1 MGEILYGTSSWSEK
15 SWVGPFY
22 PKGTAPGAFLTHYA
36 QHFRAVE
43 ADNTYY
49 AIPSRT
55 LVKGWADKT
64 PAGFVLAAKFP
75 RSIVHGGK
83 EARPDADAVLVPE
96 RVGADTERFL
106 EVMGILGAKCG
117 PLVLQFPYF
126 NREAFAGPA
135 PFLERLDRYLGTL
148 PKDFRYGVE
157 IRNRAWLKPPL
168 LEVLRRHR
176 TALVLVELNYMPHPA
191 DVAAELDVVTADF
204 LYARLIGD
212 RKAVEA
218 KTKTFDKVV
227 LDRSASLDRWAD
239 LLKAMRDRV
248 SEIYV
253 FANNHYAGHAPT
265 TIRDL
270 EVTVTGRHGRKV
282 R

>member
-49 AIPSRT
+49 AIPSRAM
-55 LVKGWADKT
+55 VKGWADKT

-83 EARPDADAVLVPE
+83 EARPDADAVVVRE

-106 EVMGILGAKCG
+106 EVMGLLGKKCG

-135 PFLERLDRYLGTL
+135 PFLERIDRYLGTL

-191 DVAAELDVVTADF
+191 DVVAEMDVVTADF

-218 KTKTFDKVV
+218 KTKTFDRIV
-227 LDRSASLDRWAD
+227 LDRSASLQRWAD
-239 LLKAMRDRV
+239 LLKAMRERV

-253 FANNHYAGHAPT
+253 FANNHYAGYAPA
-265 TIRDL
+265 TIEHL
-270 EVTVTGRHGRKV
+270 EQAAD
-282 R
+282 